1 MAKKWYPVIDYSECL
16 ECGSCI
22 RKCTHSVYDM
32 KKAPVPVVLMPDYC
46 IDRCHGCG
54 NICPVGAIE
63 YVGDDTGWTPKAKQ
77 TNSVEKST
85 CSCGSLKKVIIEY
98 LYLDQEVCDRCID
111 TEEILKEAIDN
122 VSEELE
128 KKGFEVIYRKT
139 QIENQLMA
147 TKFRFVSSPT
157 IRINGYDIFSTVYEN
172 ECGCCSSIASESV
185 KCRAYEYEGEV
196 YDVPTVE
203 MVSESILKQI
213 ESCCDIK
220 RVENKYVIPENLLT
234 FFEGKDKSRSNGCN
248 CGKGC
253 TCG

>member
-1 MAKKWYPVIDYSECL
+1 
-16 ECGSCI
+16 
-22 RKCTHSVYDM
+22 
-32 KKAPVPVVLMPDYC
+32 
-46 IDRCHGCG
+46 
-54 NICPVGAIE
+54 
-63 YVGDDTGWTPKAKQ
+63 
-77 TNSVEKST
+77 
-85 CSCGSLKKVIIEY
+85 
-98 LYLDQEVCDRCID
+98 
-111 TEEILKEAIDN
+111 
-122 VSEELE
+122 
-128 KKGFEVIYRKT
+128 
-139 QIENQLMA
+139 
-147 TKFRFVSSPT
+147 RFVSSPT

-213 ESCCDIK
+213 ESCGDIK

-234 FFEGKDKSRSNGCN
+234 FFEGKERSRSNGCS

>member
-1 MAKKWYPVIDYSECL
+1 M
-16 ECGSCI
+16 
-22 RKCTHSVYDM
+22 
-32 KKAPVPVVLMPDYC
+32 
-46 IDRCHGCG
+46 
-54 NICPVGAIE
+54 
-63 YVGDDTGWTPKAKQ
+63 
-77 TNSVEKST
+77 
-85 CSCGSLKKVIIEY
+85 KKVIIEY

-185 KCRAYEYEGEV
+185 KCRAYEYEGR
-196 YDVPTVE
+196 
-203 MVSESILKQI
+203 SI
-213 ESCCDIK
+213 
-220 RVENKYVIPENLLT
+220 
-234 FFEGKDKSRSNGCN
+234 
-248 CGKGC
+248 
-253 TCG
+253 